1 MGQSHIVHS
10 LGIIGAETCAH
21 PSRKKNCADLARAY
35 RVETDA
41 AEFVAAL
48 SDLVKLHCGKRLDM
62 TGGSD
67 LAALVIIRHNR
78 HVRRIYLIEKSL
90 FFAVGKLV
98 VIAKK
103 LFLSVLFKLCFCF

>member
-1 MGQSHIVHS
+1 M
-10 LGIIGAETCAH
+10 
-21 PSRKKNCADLARAY
+21 
-35 RVETDA
+35 TDA
-41 AEFVAAL
+41 IVARRYAGAIFALGKEQGDEAL
-48 SDLVKLHCGKRLDM
+48 SRY
-62 TGGSD
+62 GSD